1 MVCILSIY
9 HTCRVKVEEKSL
21 TLVFFLIIMY
31 YFLWF
36 SLAFNIL
43 VNVGVVLT
51 YPILI
56 SIGTVLSVPGNAG
69 TGTNVVVGK
78 ISTLACREQQQF
90 IVQVVKICCH
100 IFQKQFSLL
109 WLPRML
115 LVMVFQLANAFF
127 FLVLPPFF
135 GSDGM
140 HPYHAEE
147 RAG

>member
-1 MVCILSIY
+1 MVRILSID

-31 YFLWF
+31 YFLCF

-69 TGTNVVVGK
+69 TGTNVVGGK
-78 ISTLACREQQQF
+78 ISTGASREQQQF
-90 IVQVVKICCH
+90 IV
-100 IFQKQFSLL
+100 
-109 WLPRML
+109 
-115 LVMVFQLANAFF
+115 
-127 FLVLPPFF
+127 
-135 GSDGM
+135 
-140 HPYHAEE
+140 
-147 RAG
+147 